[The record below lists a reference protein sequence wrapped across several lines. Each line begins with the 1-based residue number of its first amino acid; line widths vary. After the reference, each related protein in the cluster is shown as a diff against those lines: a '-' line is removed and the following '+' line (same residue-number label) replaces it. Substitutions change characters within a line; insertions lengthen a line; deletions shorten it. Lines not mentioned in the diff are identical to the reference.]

1 MLSSGAEIVAFFA
14 ANAVVARAK
23 TMTRA
28 SSKLASFF
36 VCFIVL
42 FSFLLL
48 GVSDNRDAAH
58 QEDTESSFLR
68 LVW

>member
-1 MLSSGAEIVAFFA
+1 MRVLPSGAEIVVFSA

-42 FSFLLL
+42 FSF
-48 GVSDNRDAAH
+48 
-58 QEDTESSFLR
+58 FL
-68 LVW
+68 VFGGG